1 MAGPGAKGP
10 PAALPRLRID
20 KWLWQARF
28 FKSRKL
34 SAELVEAGACR
45 VNGNRIGKPGHGV
58 AAGDVLT
65 FPQAGRIRVVRVTA
79 LGQRRGPATEAQGLY
94 DDLAPD
100 PGGKG
105 DDAASTAL
113 E

>member
-1 MAGPGAKGP
+1 MAGPGARGNGD
-10 PAALPRLRID
+10 AQPRLRID

-34 SAELVEAGACR
+34 SAELVEAGSCR

-58 AAGDVLT
+58 APGDVLT
-65 FPQAGRIRVVRVTA
+65 FPQGGRIRVVRVTA
-79 LGQRRGPATEAQGLY
+79 LGQRRGPATEAQTLY
-94 DDLAPD
+94 ADLAPVPEAED
-100 PGGKG
+100 EAPR
-105 DDAASTAL
+105 AL